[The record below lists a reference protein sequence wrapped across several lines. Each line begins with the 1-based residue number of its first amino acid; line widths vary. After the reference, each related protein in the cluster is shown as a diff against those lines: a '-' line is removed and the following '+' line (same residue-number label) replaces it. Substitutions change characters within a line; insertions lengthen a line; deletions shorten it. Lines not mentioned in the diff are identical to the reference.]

1 MFGALCGPGS
11 LTKRAGRRRVPAR
24 PGAKLDQVA
33 SQRGARLVA
42 IIMEMP
48 SERPA
53 DQSRECFVTGTNPRR
68 ADCAD
73 TATQTDKDN
82 NMGKGI
88 LLWLLGIPL
97 PIIILLVLFWH

>member
-1 MFGALCGPGS
+1 
-11 LTKRAGRRRVPAR
+11 
-24 PGAKLDQVA
+24 
-33 SQRGARLVA
+33 
-42 IIMEMP
+42 METP

-53 DQSRECFVTGTNPRR
+53 DQSRERFVTGTNPRR
-68 ADCAD
+68 ADCPD
-73 TATQTDKDN
+73 TATRTDKDN